1 MQCLFKS
8 IEPSKCVGSSHLHV
22 YHFSLKNVVS
32 RTHFMLNWCL
42 FRWEIK
48 RMQMSFFFPTIRG
61 SVVPHSTVFN
71 MFSSQIFIYRG
82 EKIHNLF
89 LRLDSLSLSKVLEL
103 INYPSNLMTTTKSV
117 LKVVSGICWCK
128 KAAVCRADHQQKIA

>member
-1 MQCLFKS
+1 MCGVESFTRLSFLTKECS
-8 IEPSKCVGSSHLHV
+8 IAYSFHAQLV
-22 YHFSLKNVVS
+22 F
-32 RTHFMLNWCL
+32 
-42 FRWEIK
+42 I
-48 RMQMSFFFPTIRG
+48 QMANQENADVHFFPTIRG